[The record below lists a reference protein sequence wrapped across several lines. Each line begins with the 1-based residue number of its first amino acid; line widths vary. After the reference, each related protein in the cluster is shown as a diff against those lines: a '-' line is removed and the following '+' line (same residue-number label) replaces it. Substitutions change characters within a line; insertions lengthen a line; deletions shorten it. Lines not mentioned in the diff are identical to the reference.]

1 MTARQLRP
9 LVRRV
14 QAAALQAA
22 PLAALLAALLA
33 APLAAPWQAF
43 ISRLA
48 TRAMPKDC
56 FVRVC
61 VHRYG
66 RLSHDG

>member
-22 PLAALLAALLA
+22 PLAALLAA
-33 APLAAPWQAF
+33 PLAAPWQAF

-48 TRAMPKDC
+48 TRAMPKEC